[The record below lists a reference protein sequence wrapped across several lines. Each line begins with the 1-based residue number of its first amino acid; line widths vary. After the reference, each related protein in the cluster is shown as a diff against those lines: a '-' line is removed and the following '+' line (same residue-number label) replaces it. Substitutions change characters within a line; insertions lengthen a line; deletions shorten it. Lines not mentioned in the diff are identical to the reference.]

1 MNVFLSVL
9 TYELGRQVGISEAP
23 HEFRRQV
30 DDPKSPD
37 NLPAARVAARL
48 SELGTVMLYH
58 GAGTNLAKAR
68 SRAAH
73 AARKW
78 LGEQSETRQRVW
90 IMCDDDVECDA
101 RTLSQLITAAGS
113 DRVAVLPCPIR
124 GTASEQQTVNVV
136 WQSQLTMF
144 EQGVRTRAARRA
156 GCGLMVVPIGAL
168 QRLMANTES
177 EVLFDDDDGERDKLG
192 LFHQMFIDEGDRRL
206 WLGEDYSFCERLRAA
221 GVPLVGIVEGIA
233 IHDGVGLDLRLCQG

>member
-48 SELGTVMLYH
+48 AELGTVMLYH
-58 GAGTNLAKAR
+58 GAGTNLSKAR

-78 LGEQSETRQRVW
+78 LTEQNDSRRRVW
-90 IMCDDDVECDA
+90 VMCDDDVECDA
-101 RTLSQLITAAGS
+101 TTLHKLIAAAGS

-136 WQSQLTMF
+136 WDSSLVVV
-144 EQGVRTRAARRA
+144 ENGVRTRAASRA
-156 GCGLMVVPIGAL
+156 GCGLMVVPLGAL
-168 QRLMANTES
+168 ERVMADQNRD
-177 EVLFDDDDGERDKLG
+177 VWGFDDDDGEHKLA
-192 LFHQMFIDEGDRRL
+192 LFHQTFVDAGDRRL
-206 WLGEDYSFCERLRAA
+206 WLGEDYSFCWRLRAA

-233 IHDGVGLDLRLCQG
+233 IHDGVGLDLRLCQ